1 MSTQCKFRNYWS
13 FLNSEIL
20 RVINVFSLHHI
31 ERELLK
37 ILHACLYHMENCISL
52 HNLIRPFLKKVLPFS
67 SKILYMQLL
76 HFNFPWNFACLLYY
90 FEIYILLRQYYQ
102 NIFEWSLIDLLS
114 KLFVTL
120 LFSIIFRNQ
129 IENQVWSLQAPWSL

>member
-1 MSTQCKFRNYWS
+1 MSTQCKFRNYWY

-20 RVINVFSLHHI
+20 RIINIFSLHHI

-37 ILHACLYHMENCISL
+37 ILHACLYHMENRISID
-52 HNLIRPFLKKVLPFS
+52 NTQFDQTIFKKVLPFS
-67 SKILYMQLL
+67 SKILYVQLL

-102 NIFEWSLIDLLS
+102 NIFEWSLIGLLS

-120 LFSIIFRNQ
+120 LFSIIFRSQ
-129 IENQVWSLQAPWSL
+129 IENQV